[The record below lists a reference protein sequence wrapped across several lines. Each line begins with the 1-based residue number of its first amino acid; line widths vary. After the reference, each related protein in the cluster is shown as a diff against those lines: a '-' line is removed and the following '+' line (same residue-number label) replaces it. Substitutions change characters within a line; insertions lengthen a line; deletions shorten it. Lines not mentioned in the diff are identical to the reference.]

1 MKQRLTV
8 GRNLPHQCSY
18 CGRTFKNLGAAQEV
32 HSTCIMWSCSFLP
45 SLRYTMYPSGSLRH
59 FEALCCYCN
68 DPLRRSADG
77 KVNGGHLEEHMAQHN
92 YRACDQ
98 TLYFTGQ
105 QFRQH
110 LQDSHRSSHDS
121 TLFAGWT
128 LLLKSCQREVSAV
141 FQPIS
146 RTFISQSSMTG
157 RDAVFQEGNYKQTE
171 KRKQDDDRNESQNV
185 LTVPNSF
192 MDLTESS
199 QRTEP
204 NKLRRKQSSVAIPKQ
219 SGEVSRP
226 SVQFSSRS
234 PTTDFACDTASP
246 IVASRPTP
254 EKCTLFLTANGAPSH
269 TAFYRKR
276 FDASYRNQIYMA
288 ADSEVVPEDSQQV
301 FRKLPGSVFGGLI
314 LHSSLVAAVPA
325 LMTNSINV
333 YALQ

>member
-1 MKQRLTV
+1 MQQWLTV

-18 CGRTFKNLGAAQEV
+18 CGRTFKNLGTAREV

-45 SLRYTMYPSGSLRH
+45 SLRYTMYPSGSMRH
-59 FEALCCYCN
+59 SEALCCYCN
-68 DPLRRSADG
+68 EPLRSSSDG
-77 KVNGGHLEEHMAQHN
+77 IVNGGHLEEHMAQHN

-110 LQDSHRSSHDS
+110 LQDFHRSSHDS

-128 LLLKSCQREVSAV
+128 LFLKSCQREVSAV
-141 FQPIS
+141 FQPVNRTIIS
-146 RTFISQSSMTG
+146 RSSMTG
-157 RDAVFQEGNYKQTE
+157 SDAIFQEGNHKQTE
-171 KRKQDDDRNESQNV
+171 KRKQDDERNESQNV
-185 LTVPNSF
+185 LAVPDSF
-192 MDLTESS
+192 MDLTETS

-226 SVQFSSRS
+226 SVQFFSRS
-234 PTTDFACDTASP
+234 PPTDFASDTVSP
-246 IVASRPTP
+246 IIPSRPTP
-254 EKCTLFLTANGAPSH
+254 EKCTLSLTANGAPSR

-276 FDASYRNQIYMA
+276 FDASNRNQIYMA
-288 ADSEVVPEDSQQV
+288 ADEAVPEDSQQV

-314 LHSSLVAAVPA
+314 A
-325 LMTNSINV
+325 LWSPR
-333 YALQ
+333 YLRS